1 MELSKAPSLPG
12 GGLWRRKE
20 RSRMEDIL
28 AEARE
33 EFAGDR
39 FAMGTGVRIEE
50 VGDRYAKCS
59 LQLTSRHLNAA
70 GQTMGG
76 AIFTLADFYLRGGG
90 QLPPAPR
97 GDAGKRDP
105 LPHIPEGGNPLRR
118 KPAYQG
124 WETGLLFHRRR
135 NRRAGYSSR
144 LRHLHRLPGRGGKWA
159 GHRAGP
165 KKAESGRLFIK

>member
-1 MELSKAPSLPG
+1 
-12 GGLWRRKE
+12 
-20 RSRMEDIL
+20 MEDIL

-76 AIFTLADFYLRGGG
+76 AIFTLADFTFAVAANFRQPHAVTLESGIRYLTSPKGETLFAESR
-90 QLPPAPR
+90 LIK
-97 GDAGKRDP
+97 DGKRVCFFTVDVTDE
-105 LPHIPEGGNPLRR
+105 LGTVV
-118 KPAYQG
+118 ASVTF
-124 WETGLLFHRRR
+124 TGF
-135 NRRAGYSSR
+135 RAG
-144 LRHLHRLPGRGGKWA
+144 GGKWA

-165 KKAESGRLFIK
+165 EKSGNPAGCS

>member
-1 MELSKAPSLPG
+1 
-12 GGLWRRKE
+12 
-20 RSRMEDIL
+20 MEDIL

-76 AIFTLADFYLRGGG
+76 AIFTLADLHLRGGG

-105 LPHIPEGGNPLRR
+105 LPHLPEGGTPSSP
-118 KPAYQG
+118 KA
-124 WETGLLFHRRR
+124 GL
-135 NRRAGYSSR
+135 SR
-144 LRHLHRLPGRGGKWA
+144 MGNGSAFSP
-159 GHRAGP
+159 
-165 KKAESGRLFIK
+165 ST

>member
-1 MELSKAPSLPG
+1 
-12 GGLWRRKE
+12 
-20 RSRMEDIL
+20 MEDIL

-39 FAMGTGVRIEE
+39 FAMGTGVRIEA

-76 AIFTLADFYLRGGG
+76 AIFTLADFTFAVAANFRQPHAVTLESGIRYLTSPKGETLFAESR
-90 QLPPAPR
+90 LIK
-97 GDAGKRDP
+97 DGKRVCFFTVDVTDE
-105 LPHIPEGGNPLRR
+105 LGT
-118 KPAYQG
+118 AVACVTF
-124 WETGLLFHRRR
+124 TGF
-135 NRRAGYSSR
+135 RAG
-144 LRHLHRLPGRGGKWA
+144 GGKWA

-165 KKAESGRLFIK
+165 EKSGNPAGCS